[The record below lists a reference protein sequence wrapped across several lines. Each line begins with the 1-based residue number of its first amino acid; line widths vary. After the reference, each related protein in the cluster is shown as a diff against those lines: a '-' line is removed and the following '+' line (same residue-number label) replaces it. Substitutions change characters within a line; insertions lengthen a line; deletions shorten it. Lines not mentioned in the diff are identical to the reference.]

1 MSKDESVEN
10 DQRTWIGNFKFLYS
24 LVSKAERKTG
34 IGEVAQELGTLVDF
48 GLDLFA
54 VFVRCLEQRL
64 QDRF

>member
-34 IGEVAQELGTLVDF
+34 ISEVAQELGTLVDF

-54 VFVRCLEQRL
+54 VFVRGLE
-64 QDRF
+64 